1 LEKKRCQKRQNTDAD
16 EIEEGELIEG
26 DHQDT
31 VPEGKLSKPRKAVLR
46 SVVEASSAAKLET
59 VSAMSKDVGATK
71 ECDEKRI
78 LAVMEKMQKRRDR
91 FKEPAVAQKEEDNG
105 KAEQLAV
112 VCVAEDAKNQRPA
125 RKRRWGGNG

>member
-1 LEKKRCQKRQNTDAD
+1 
-16 EIEEGELIEG
+16 
-26 DHQDT
+26 
-31 VPEGKLSKPRKAVLR
+31 
-46 SVVEASSAAKLET
+46 
-59 VSAMSKDVGATK
+59 
-71 ECDEKRI
+71 
-78 LAVMEKMQKRRDR
+78 MEKMQKRRDR